1 MKKLLYIIPLLCM
14 ALVSCGGD
22 DDNSSSSGSDSGNKN
37 QNSTSKSI
45 YATRLEVPKVM
56 NGNNYLLLTRLGD
69 GKVDVNYMVEWDCV
83 KRAQRWT
90 CWMWNKANSTK
101 GWQRSNWEK
110 GETFRGYGGDGD
122 PFQPDTEIP
131 AEYRTTLSDYSGSGY
146 NRGHVCASEDRITSK
161 EVNGQTF
168 YLSNM
173 QPMIYN
179 FNGKVWSNME
189 IKVRNWRDAIV
200 YGNGKLYIV
209 KGGTIGDVML
219 NGTSQTGVLS
229 KNPETGRS
237 NAGLRMPVP
246 KFFYMALLKETAAGT
261 YSAMAFWAEHKPD
274 NSTNLAPYMI
284 TIDELEARTGIDF
297 FCNLP
302 DKVENA
308 VESYLDKNEW
318 K

>member
-22 DDNSSSSGSDSGNKN
+22 DDNSSSSGSSKDNRN
-37 QNSTSKSI
+37 LNSIDKSP

-69 GKVDVNYMVEWDCV
+69 GNVDVNYMVEWDCI

-101 GWQRSNWEK
+101 GWQRSKWEN
-110 GETFRGYGGDGD
+110 GQTFRGYGGNGD
-122 PFQPDTEIP
+122 PFQPDTDIP
-131 AEYRTTLSDYSGSGY
+131 AEYRTELRDYSGSGY
-146 NRGHVCASEDRITSK
+146 NRGHICASEDRITSK

-173 QPMIYN
+173 HPMIYN

-189 IKVRNWRDAIV
+189 IKVRDWRDAIV
-200 YGNGKLYIV
+200 YSNGKLYIA

-219 NGTSQTGVLS
+219 NGTSQTGVLA

-237 NAGLRMPVP
+237 NEGLRMPVP
-246 KFFYMALLKETAAGT
+246 KFFYMALLKETSSGT

-274 NSTNLAPYMI
+274 NSANLTPYMI